1 MCQTLYLVFDLC
13 FLFQFSQSPYEING
27 FILLYFTNGKKKR
40 ERETLDS
47 FQSGNY
53 WSFNPG
59 FTWRMPDFEA
69 YGSKC

>member
-1 MCQTLYLVFDLC
+1 MASFYSTL
-13 FLFQFSQSPYEING
+13 QME
-27 FILLYFTNGKKKR
+27 KKER

-47 FQSGNY
+47 LQSGNY

-69 YGSKC
+69 YGSKR